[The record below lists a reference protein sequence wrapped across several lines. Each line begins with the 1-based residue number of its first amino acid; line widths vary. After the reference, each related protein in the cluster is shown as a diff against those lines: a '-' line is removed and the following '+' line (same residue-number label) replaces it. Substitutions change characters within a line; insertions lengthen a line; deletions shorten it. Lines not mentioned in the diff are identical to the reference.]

1 MACSAISR
9 GVTSVRFSTLQCE
22 DSPADMQW
30 VFEQAKV
37 PGQAEDFHSFRH
49 VQVWGRFEVFCYYAK
64 ICKAIFF
71 FLIPDQYFGIL
82 GYFRH

>member
-1 MACSAISR
+1 M
-9 GVTSVRFSTLQCE
+9 RFSTLQCE